1 MDNVNAQFRE
11 YVRLDRKR
19 TDDGLTIPEMELWRG
34 LKRVLTRA
42 FSPLVS
48 ESQIDKRNSVRIPTR
63 LKVSFKSEGELGES
77 LMTNLSRYGVFIQTR
92 RPFDIGTRFDLR
104 IHITEPAQEIAT
116 SVQVVSVGVGPSLSS
131 DRQGMGCR
139 FFDLN
144 PDLEKQIADLYER
157 ALRS

>member
-1 MDNVNAQFRE
+1 MDNLNAQFRE

-19 TDDGLTIPEMELWRG
+19 TDDGLTVPEMERWRG

-48 ESQIDKRNSVRIPTR
+48 DDQIDQRNSVRIPTR
-63 LKVSFKSEGELGES
+63 LQVSFESEGELGQS

-92 RPFDIGTRFDLR
+92 RPFEIGTRFELR
-104 IHITEPAQEIAT
+104 IHIAEPAREIAT
-116 SVQVVSVGVGPSLSS
+116 PVQVVSVGVGPSL
-131 DRQGMGCR
+131 RPECQGMGCR
-139 FFDLN
+139 FTELT

-157 ALRS
+157 ALK

>member
-19 TDDGLTIPEMELWRG
+19 TDDGLTIPEMERWRG

-48 ESQIDKRNSVRIPTR
+48 DSQLDQRNSVRIPTR
-63 LKVSFKSEGELGES
+63 LKVSFETEGELGES

-92 RPFDIGTRFDLR
+92 RPFDIGARFELR
-104 IHITEPAQEIAT
+104 IHIADLAQEIAT
-116 SVQVVSVGVGPSLSS
+116 PVQVVSVGVGPGLRPE
-131 DRQGMGCR
+131 RQGMGCR
-139 FFDLN
+139 FLELT

-157 ALRS
+157 ALR